1 MTFRTLPSFFTHSYL
16 PLEFLYYYPGYRNTL
31 SHRGRTQMQKPYDL
45 IADQWH
51 DNKRDQ
57 AYVEHV
63 LRYVDRFLEGLP
75 AGAKVLDL
83 GCGTGEPIAKYVVQ
97 RGFRVTGVDESA
109 EMLRF
114 ARQIV
119 PEAELI
125 HADMVNVEFLGTFD
139 AAVAWDS
146 MFHVERKHHAAI
158 YRKLA
163 AALCTRARLL
173 LSVGGSVPAED
184 DSVEG
189 FTSEMYGQ
197 TFYYSGF
204 APAVTRKL
212 IEECGFEIEL
222 WEVDDPSSQ
231 GHIAVIARK
240 RDTSAEA
247 NLRF

>member
-1 MTFRTLPSFFTHSYL
+1 MH
-16 PLEFLYYYPGYRNTL
+16 
-31 SHRGRTQMQKPYDL
+31 KPYDL

-51 DNKRDQ
+51 ANQR
-57 AYVEHV
+57 ARGYVEHV
-63 LRYVDRFLEGLP
+63 LSYVDRILEDLP
-75 AGAKVLDL
+75 TGARVLDL
-83 GCGTGEPIAKYVVQ
+83 GCGTGEPVAKHLIK
-97 RGFRVTGVDESA
+97 RGFSVTGVDESS
-109 EMLRF
+109 EMLKF
-114 ARQIV
+114 ARQTV

-125 HADMVNVEFLGTFD
+125 HADMVNVELTDTFD

-163 AALCTRARLL
+163 NALRDGAKLL
-173 LSVGGSVPAED
+173 LSVGGSAPAED

-204 APAVTRKL
+204 APEVARKL
-212 IEECGFEIEL
+212 IEASGFEIEL
-222 WEVDDPSSQ
+222 WEVDDPTSR

-240 RDTSAEA
+240 MVPNEGGNKT
-247 NLRF
+247 F